1 MNVTK
6 FLETMCRL
14 LSEQEGVKIN
24 VKVERKEGD
33 EKCSHYID
41 TKKSPCLI

>member
-14 LSEQEGVKIN
+14 LSEQEGVKIRVEV
-24 VKVERKEGD
+24 VKND
-33 EKCSHYID
+33 
-41 TKKSPCLI
+41 KSISPPKDRSILLENK

>member
-14 LSEQEGVKIN
+14 LSEQEGVKIT
-24 VKVERKEGD
+24 VHIDKKEGVD
-33 EKCSHYID
+33 ECQK
-41 TKKSPCLI
+41 